1 MRARSEGKMSAKED
15 ARQRRPN
22 IVVQDMTEDT
32 IKFVLT
38 GTDTSIANALRRVII
53 AEVPTIAI
61 DLVEVI
67 ENSSCLCDEFIA
79 HRLGLIPLVSHKAA
93 DMQFPYDY
101 AGDDDAMTDV
111 PIELRVK
118 CVSDQTED
126 VTSNDFMI
134 NGDYQQYDTVK
145 PVHYRP
151 SKRAFGDATASGAP
165 ADGVPVDGDK
175 NPILILKLRKN
186 QEINMRCVARK
197 GVGRDHAKWQPVATA
212 TYRFEPEITINEDL
226 MATLTEEEKIA
237 FVESSP
243 APVFKYND
251 QTRKVEIDAP
261 DSYAYD
267 GECLKKAEEMGKPGL
282 VDIRAK
288 EDTFLF
294 TVESTGALPPET
306 IVLNA
311 LKVLDAKLEMTKSE
325 LDIVKGELEAAGAE

>member
-1 MRARSEGKMSAKED
+1 
-15 ARQRRPN
+15 
-22 IVVQDMTEDT
+22 
-32 IKFVLT
+32 
-38 GTDTSIANALRRVII
+38 
-53 AEVPTIAI
+53 
-61 DLVEVI
+61 
-67 ENSSCLCDEFIA
+67 
-79 HRLGLIPLVSHKAA
+79 
-93 DMQFPYDY
+93 
-101 AGDDDAMTDV
+101 
-111 PIELRVK
+111 
-118 CVSDQTED
+118 
-126 VTSNDFMI
+126 
-134 NGDYQQYDTVK
+134 
-145 PVHYRP
+145 
-151 SKRAFGDATASGAP
+151 
-165 ADGVPVDGDK
+165 
-175 NPILILKLRKN
+175 
-186 QEINMRCVARK
+186 
-197 GVGRDHAKWQPVATA
+197 
-212 TYRFEPEITINEDL
+212 

>member
-1 MRARSEGKMSAKED
+1 MRARSGEMSANED
-15 ARQRRPN
+15 PRQRRPN

-134 NGDYQQYDTVK
+134 NGDYTQYDTVK

-197 GVGRDHAKWQPVATA
+197 GVGRDHAKWRSWSHPRRRCSSTTIRRGRWRSMHRIRTRTTA
-212 TYRFEPEITINEDL
+212 SALRRLRRWVSLVWWTFGQRR
-226 MATLTEEEKIA
+226 
-237 FVESSP
+237 
-243 APVFKYND
+243 
-251 QTRKVEIDAP
+251 TR
-261 DSYAYD
+261 S
-267 GECLKKAEEMGKPGL
+267 CSRW
-282 VDIRAK
+282 RARGRCRRRR
-288 EDTFLF
+288 
-294 TVESTGALPPET
+294 SC
-306 IVLNA
+306 
-311 LKVLDAKLEMTKSE
+311 
-325 LDIVKGELEAAGAE
+325 

>member
-1 MRARSEGKMSAKED
+1 MSKAD
-15 ARQRRPN
+15 GDPRQRRPN
-22 IVVQDMTEDT
+22 IVVQEMTEDT

-93 DMQFPYDY
+93 DMEFPYDY
-101 AGDDDAMTDV
+101 AGDDETVTDV

-126 VTSNDFMI
+126 VTSNDLLI
-134 NGDYQQYDTVK
+134 NGDYTQYDTVK

-165 ADGVPVDGDK
+165 ADGSQADGDK
-175 NPILILKLRKN
+175 HPILILKLRKN
-186 QEINMRCVARK
+186 QEINMRCMARK

-212 TYRFEPEITINEDL
+212 VYRFEPEITINEDL
-226 MATLTEEEKIA
+226 MATLTEEEKIK

-243 APVFKYND
+243 TPVFRYND
-251 QTRKVEIDAP
+251 QTRKVEVDVP
-261 DSYAYD
+261 ESYTYD
-267 GECLKKAEEMGKPGL
+267 GECLKWAEDMGKPGL

-311 LKVLDAKLEMTKSE
+311 LKVLDTKLEMTKSE
-325 LDIVKGELEAAGAE
+325 LDIVKSEMDTAGVE